1 MLEKIIGL
9 WALHKMTIRTLE
21 HLSMFGIALLLSI
34 IIGVLLGIL
43 VYWRPRFANS
53 LFNVLNVIETIPAL
67 ALLVLLL
74 PAFGLG
80 AAPTIAASVL
90 YSILPIARNTYTGLT
105 TVRREYIEVGQALGM
120 TKREI
125 LIKIKIPMALPLIAG
140 GIRIAIVF
148 TMGVITL
155 GGLIAAGGLGAP
167 LQTGIHLYNKPLI
180 ILTGI
185 WVAIL
190 ALMLDGVGNI
200 VEKGFSRKFR
210 HGIS

>member
-1 MLEKIIGL
+1 MLEKIISL

-34 IIGVLLGIL
+34 IIGILLGIL
-43 VYWRPRFANS
+43 VYWKPKIANS
-53 LFNVLNVIETIPAL
+53 LFNILNIIETIPAL

-80 AAPTIAASVL
+80 AAPTITASVL
-90 YSILPIARNTYTGLT
+90 YSILPIARNTYTGLI
-105 TVRREYIEVGQALGM
+105 TVRKEYIEAGEALGM
-120 TKREI
+120 TKSEI
-125 LIKIKIPMALPLIAG
+125 LVKIKIPLALPLIAG

-185 WVAIL
+185 WVSIL
-190 ALMLDGVGNI
+190 ALMLDGIGNI
-200 VEKGFSRKFR
+200 VEKGFNRKLR

>member
-1 MLEKIIGL
+1 MLEKITSL
-9 WALHKMTIRTLE
+9 WVLHKITVRTIE
-21 HLSMFGIALLLSI
+21 HLTMFGIAILLSI
-34 IIGVLLGIL
+34 ILGVLLGIL
-43 VYWRPRFANS
+43 VYWKPKFANS
-53 LFNVLNVIETIPAL
+53 LFNILNIIETIPAL

-90 YSILPIARNTYTGLT
+90 YSILPIARNTFTGLT
-105 TVRREYIEVGQALGM
+105 NVRKEYIDIGEALGM
-120 TKREI
+120 TKKEI
-125 LIKIKIPMALPLIAG
+125 LMKIKIPMALPLIAG
-140 GIRIAIVF
+140 GIRIATVF

-180 ILTGI
+180 ILAGI
-185 WVAIL
+185 WVAVL
-190 ALMLDGVGNI
+190 ALMLDGLGSI
-200 VEKGFSRKFR
+200 VEKGFNRKFR